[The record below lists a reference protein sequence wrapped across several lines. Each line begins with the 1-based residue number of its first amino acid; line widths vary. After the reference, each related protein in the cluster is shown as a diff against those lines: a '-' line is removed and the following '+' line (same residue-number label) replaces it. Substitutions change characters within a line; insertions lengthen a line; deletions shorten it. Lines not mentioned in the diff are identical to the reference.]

1 MGQKA
6 AAQPKCETWVRHP
19 THLVSSTFPPRLIIV
34 LPIQCTTTTEAR
46 AWRAQTAPKPPQRL
60 AFDAST
66 ESASEALCETPTFP
80 PHLVIL
86 LSVHHITTTSVEE
99 QSQPSQKTARKRARR
114 SDFPVWPADFNVNR
128 FVNVRERSRGRPLDV
143 GSICSMFSFFSTSR
157 HCSLRSPHHDAQRDR
172 RRRLIAENRG
182 KTGGAHQPVAPTS
195 FYDDAEE
202 IRGLLQLFLHVS
214 PLLCPFSAP
223 QQLRREH
230 GVPKRPPN
238 RRRGS
243 PLMRRLKAL
252 PKRFTKVTKR
262 QLFLPISSFS
272 SPFTTPQRRA

>member
-1 MGQKA
+1 MA
-6 AAQPKCETWVRHP
+6 A
-19 THLVSSTFPPRLIIV
+19 
-34 LPIQCTTTTEAR
+34 
-46 AWRAQTAPKPPQRL
+46 KPPQRL

-66 ESASEALCETPTFP
+66 ESASEALYESNETPTFP

-114 SDFPVWPADFNVNR
+114 SGFPVSPADFNVNR

-182 KTGGAHQPVAPTS
+182 KYGGAHHLAPRASTP
-195 FYDDAEE
+195 FYDDE
-202 IRGLLQLFLHVS
+202 IS
-214 PLLCPFSAP
+214 PP
-223 QQLRREH
+223 H
-230 GVPKRPPN
+230 GP
-238 RRRGS
+238 
-243 PLMRRLKAL
+243 AL
-252 PKRFTKVTKR
+252 PSHDSHSHH
-262 QLFLPISSFS
+262 P
-272 SPFTTPQRRA
+272 P